1 MTPSTLRP
9 RWTDVFIKRPVV
21 AVVLCVALLLI
32 GIRSA
37 INLPVISFPVIES
50 SSIAIVTAYPGAS
63 AETVQGF
70 VTEPIERVASSVPG
84 LDYVESVTTAG
95 TSTVTL
101 WLRLN
106 QDTTKVLAELSTRL
120 SQIRFELPEG
130 TEDPSIEISRADT
143 PYASFYLGVLI
154 PPTRT
159 YAEVSDIIQRDI
171 LPRLSALPNVQR
183 AMNYGLPQAMRIWL
197 DPWRMAALSVDAN
210 DIYRTLQRN
219 NVIGTFGQAESGSQ
233 RINLQTNS
241 EAKTPEDFANMLIRR
256 EGGTEVRLGDVAT
269 VERGTME
276 VSRMARYNQDQVVFI
291 PVYPEPGTSE
301 ILVGNL
307 VYEAVAQINETLPSD
322 LELTIPF
329 DNSRYMRDAVK
340 EIFLTLGET
349 VFLVGLVVIALMGS
363 VRSAAVPLL
372 TIPISILGAMAAMSL
387 MGFSLNLLT
396 ILAVVLSVGLVVDD
410 AIVVVENV
418 ARNLREGLSRREA
431 ALASSRRLLSPI
443 IAMTITL
450 GVVYAPIGFVSG
462 LSGVLFREFAFT
474 LAVAVLISGFV
485 AMTLSPIMSAWVCPD
500 RGHETRMSRWVND
513 RFELIANRYGALID
527 FSLRWRWQLITA
539 GLFFTLLITPLYL
552 FSLKELA
559 PIEDQSAINLVVD
572 SAPESSIG
580 ETLQGFSDA
589 VEVLMERPETTYI
602 WQALGPSGGYGGHE
616 FVPPGEREL
625 STHLML
631 PMIRNDLAQ
640 VPSVRAFP
648 ATTPALPTAGQFDV
662 EVVVTASD
670 SAEDMRPYAQ
680 AMVDAARSAG
690 LFLYFETSLRMDL
703 LSVEYRLDKDRLADL
718 GMTLNDLT
726 SQMGLFVSEGY
737 VTRYD
742 ERGRAYRV
750 IPMLERDLKAS
761 PETLLDTP
769 VTLPSGER
777 VPFGTFATLERNTE
791 PRALTRF
798 QQKGSFKLFGGVI
811 PGYTKEQALTY
822 VEELAA
828 TTLPPGYRLDYTGE
842 SREIRR
848 EGNTMVGVLGASLVM
863 VFLVLALQFNSFRD
877 PLIILLG
884 SAPLALFAAMVIT
897 FTGFTTI
904 NIYSQVGLITLVGL
918 ISKNAILIVE
928 FANQAQMEGRTKL
941 EAIKA
946 GSMNRLRP
954 VLMTTGAT
962 VFGHFPLVL
971 VEGAGAEAR
980 NSIGFILVIGM
991 MIGTLF
997 TLVLLP
1003 AIYALLAS
1011 DHPRETA
1018 GSEDDTA
1025 SEGATDGSQSGRI
1038 SDLTVST

>member
-1 MTPSTLRP
+1 MTDLTQRP
-9 RWTDVFIKRPVV
+9 RWTDIFIQRPVV
-21 AVVLCVALLLI
+21 AIVLCIGLLLV
-32 GIRSA
+32 GFRSA
-37 INLPVISFPVIES
+37 VNLPVISFPVIES

-63 AETVQGF
+63 ADTVQGF

-84 LDYVESVTTAG
+84 LDFVESVTTAG

-159 YAEVSDIIQRDI
+159 YAEVSDIIQREI
-171 LPRLSALPNVQR
+171 LPRLSAIPDVQR

-197 DPWRMAALSVDAN
+197 NPWRMSALNVDTDDVYA
-210 DIYRTLQRN
+210 TLRRN
-219 NVIGTFGQAESGSQ
+219 NVIGTFGQAESASQ

-241 EAKTPEDFANMLIRR
+241 EAKSPEDFANMLVRQEAGVEI
-256 EGGTEVRLGDVAT
+256 RLGDVAT
-269 VERGTME
+269 VEVGTME
-276 VSRMARYNQDQVVFI
+276 ISRIARYNQDRVVFI

-301 ILVGNL
+301 IEVGDR
-307 VYEAVAQINETLPSD
+307 VYEAVEQINAALPAD

-329 DNSRYMRDAVK
+329 DNSRYMREAVR

-349 VFLVGLVVIALMGS
+349 VFLVGLVVVALMGS
-363 VRSAAVPLL
+363 MRSALVPLL
-372 TIPISILGAMAAMSL
+372 TIPISILGATAAMSL

-418 ARNLREGLSRREA
+418 ARHLRDGMSRREA

-450 GVVYAPIGFVSG
+450 GVVYAPIGFLSG

-500 RGHETRMSRWVND
+500 KGHETRMSRWVNR
-513 RFELIANRYGALID
+513 RFEIISGRYGKLVD
-527 FSLRWRWQLITA
+527 FSLRWRYQLIVA
-539 GLFFTLLITPLYL
+539 GLFFTLLIPPLYL

-559 PIEDQSAINLVVD
+559 PVEDQSAINLVVD
-572 SAPESSIG
+572 AAPESAIE
-580 ETLQGFSDA
+580 ETLQGFVDA
-589 VEVLMERPETTYI
+589 VTVLLQRPETTYI
-602 WQALGPSGGYGGHE
+602 WQAMSAAGGYGGHE
-616 FVPPGEREL
+616 FVPPDQRDK
-625 STHLML
+625 STQMML
-631 PMIRNDLAQ
+631 PEIRNELAE
-640 VPSVRAFP
+640 VASVRAFP
-648 ATTPALPTAGQFDV
+648 ATNPALPTAGRFDV

-670 SAEDMRPYAQ
+670 SAEQMRPYALALVEKAQ
-680 AMVDAARSAG
+680 RSG
-690 LFLYFETSLRMDL
+690 LFLYFDTSLKLDL
-703 LSVEYRLDKDRLADL
+703 LSVEYQLDKDRLADL
-718 GMTLNDLT
+718 GMTLNDVT

-750 IPMLERDLKAS
+750 IPMLERALKVS
-761 PETLLDTP
+761 PEALLDTP
-769 VTLPSGER
+769 ITLPSGGQ
-777 VPFGTFATLERNTE
+777 VPFGTFATLERRTE

-798 QQKGSFKLFGGVI
+798 QQKNSFQLFGGII
-811 PGYTKEQALTY
+811 PGYTKEQALSRI
-822 VEELAA
+822 EALAQEV
-828 TTLPPGYRLDYTGE
+828 LPPGYVLDYIGE

-848 EGNTMVGVLGASLVM
+848 EGNTMIGVLGASLIM
-863 VFLVLALQFNSFRD
+863 VFLVLALQFDSFRD

-928 FANQAQMEGRTKL
+928 FANQAQLEGLSKL
-941 EAIKA
+941 DAIRA
-946 GSMNRLRP
+946 ASMSRLRP

-962 VFGHFPLVL
+962 VLGHFPLVL
-971 VEGAGAEAR
+971 VEGAGAMAR

-991 MIGTLF
+991 AIGTLF
-997 TLVLLP
+997 TLLLLP

-1011 DHPRETA
+1011 EHHDSEALDAEEMANTA
-1018 GSEDDTA
+1018 ERVA
-1025 SEGATDGSQSGRI
+1025 SA
-1038 SDLTVST
+1038 

>member
-1 MTPSTLRP
+1 MTDLTHRA
-9 RWTDVFIKRPVV
+9 RWTDIFIQRPVV
-21 AVVLCVALLLI
+21 AIVLCIGLLLV
-32 GIRSA
+32 GFRSA

-84 LDYVESVTTAG
+84 LDFVESVTTAG

-130 TEDPSIEISRADT
+130 TEDPAIEISRADT

-159 YAEVSDIIQRDI
+159 YAEVSDIIQREI
-171 LPRLSALPNVQR
+171 LPRLSAIPDVQR

-197 DPWRMAALSVDAN
+197 NPWRMSALSVDTD
-210 DIYRTLQRN
+210 DIYATLTRN
-219 NVIGTFGQAESGSQ
+219 NVIGTFGQAESASQ

-241 EAKTPEDFANMLIRR
+241 EAKSPEDFANMLIRQ
-256 EGGTEVRLGDVAT
+256 EDGVEIRLGDVAS
-269 VERGTME
+269 VEVGTME
-276 VSRMARYNQDQVVFI
+276 ISRIARYNQDRVVFI
-291 PVYPEPGTSE
+291 PIYPEPGTSE
-301 ILVGNL
+301 IEVGDR
-307 VYEAVAQINETLPSD
+307 VYEAVAQINASLPDD

-329 DNSRYMRDAVK
+329 DNSRYMREAVK

-349 VFLVGLVVIALMGS
+349 VFLVGLVVVALMGS
-363 VRSAAVPLL
+363 MRSALVPLL
-372 TIPISILGAMAAMSL
+372 TIPISILGATAAMSL

-418 ARNLREGLSRREA
+418 ARHLRDGMSRRQA

-450 GVVYAPIGFVSG
+450 GVVYAPIGFLSG

-500 RGHETRMSRWVND
+500 KGHETRMSRWVNQ
-513 RFELIANRYGALID
+513 RFEIISDRYGRLVD
-527 FSLRWRWQLITA
+527 FSLRWRHQLVAA
-539 GLFFTLLITPLYL
+539 GLFFTLLIPPLYL

-559 PIEDQSAINLVVD
+559 PVEDQSAINLVVD
-572 SAPESSIG
+572 AAPESAIE
-580 ETLQGFSDA
+580 ETLQGFVDA
-589 VEVLMERPETTYI
+589 VTVLLKRPETTYI
-602 WQALGPSGGYGGHE
+602 WQAMGPSGGYGGHE
-616 FVPPGEREL
+616 FVSPDQREK
-625 STHLML
+625 STQMML
-631 PMIRNDLAQ
+631 PEIRDDLGKVA
-640 VPSVRAFP
+640 SVRAFP
-648 ATTPALPTAGQFDV
+648 ATNPALPTAGRFDV
-662 EVVVTASD
+662 EVVVTSSD
-670 SAEDMRPYAQ
+670 TAEAMRPHAL
-680 AMVDAARSAG
+680 AMVEKAQQSG
-690 LFLYFETSLRMDL
+690 LFLYFDTSLRLDL
-703 LSVEYRLDKDRLADL
+703 LSVEYQLDKDRLADL
-718 GMTLNDLT
+718 GMTLNDVT
-726 SQMGLFVSEGY
+726 SQMNLFVSEGY

-750 IPMLERDLKAS
+750 IPMLERELKSS
-761 PETLLDTP
+761 PEALLDTP
-769 VTLPSGER
+769 ITLPSGER
-777 VPFGTFATLERNTE
+777 VPFGAFAALERRIE

-798 QQKGSFKLFGGVI
+798 QQKNSFQLFGGVI
-811 PGYTKEQALTY
+811 PGYTKEQALSRIET
-822 VEELAA
+822 LAQEV
-828 TTLPPGYRLDYTGE
+828 LPPGYILDYTGE

-848 EGNTMVGVLGASLVM
+848 EGNTMINVLGASLIM
-863 VFLVLALQFNSFRD
+863 VFLVLALQFDSFRD

-928 FANQAQMEGRTKL
+928 FANQAQIEGLSKL
-941 EAIKA
+941 DAIKTA
-946 GSMNRLRP
+946 SMNRLRP

-962 VFGHFPLVL
+962 VLGHFPLVL
-971 VEGAGAEAR
+971 VEGAGAMAR
-980 NSIGFILVIGM
+980 NSIGFVLVIGM
-991 MIGTLF
+991 AIGTLF
-997 TLVLLP
+997 TLLLLP
-1003 AIYALLAS
+1003 AIYAFLAS
-1011 DHPRETA
+1011 DHHDVA
-1018 GSEDDTA
+1018 
-1025 SEGATDGSQSGRI
+1025 ATNATGPSALEEEAAPI
-1038 SDLTVST
+1038 